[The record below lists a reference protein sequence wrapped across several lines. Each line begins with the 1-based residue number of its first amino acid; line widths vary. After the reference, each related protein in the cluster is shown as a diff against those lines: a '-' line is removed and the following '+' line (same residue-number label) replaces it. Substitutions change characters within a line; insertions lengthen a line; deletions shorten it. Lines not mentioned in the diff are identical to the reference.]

1 MPGYIKKYVRDLK
14 WLAGLACCLSAVC
27 FFAATATAGE
37 LSPFSNKLLTAETG
51 LIRLAAYTDD
61 KPGTSKGAD
70 LQQLKKEMNHVF
82 KVLNGII
89 KDDSLTEEQKQEKA
103 KAFIRDY
110 RYGPDKKDYF
120 WINDLQGEMIIYP
133 GLPDL
138 EGKNVSNFRDA
149 EGMLVFVEMVRT
161 SINKGEGA
169 INYLWADNE
178 GEAPDPKTAFVR
190 LLKSWGWVI
199 GTGFYLE
206 TIEAYD
212 MPLERGLPPI
222 DDRDP
227 GSPV

>member
-1 MPGYIKKYVRDLK
+1 MPVYIKKYIGDLN
-14 WLAGLACCLSAVC
+14 WLVSLACCLLAVC

-37 LSPFSNKLLTAETG
+37 SSPFSGKVLTAETG
-51 LIRLAAYTDD
+51 LIRLAASTDINL
-61 KPGTSKGAD
+61 GASTAD

-82 KVLNGII
+82 KVLSGIL

-110 RYGPDKKDYF
+110 RYGPEKKDYF
-120 WINDLQGEMIIYP
+120 WINDLQGKMIIYP

-138 EGKNVSNFRDA
+138 EGQNVSGFRDA
-149 EGMLVFVEMVRT
+149 EGMLVFVEMVKT
-161 SINKGEGA
+161 SLGKGEGA
-169 INYLWADNE
+169 INYLWADIE
-178 GEAPDPKTAFVR
+178 GEAPEPKTAFVR

-206 TIEAYD
+206 TIEAFD
-212 MPLERGLPPI
+212 MPVEPGFPPI

-227 GSPV
+227 ASPV

>member
-1 MPGYIKKYVRDLK
+1 MPGLIRNLN
-14 WLAGLACCLSAVC
+14 WLASFIACLSAVA
-27 FFAATATAGE
+27 FFAATASAGE
-37 LSPFSNKLLTAETG
+37 LSTFADKSGAAETG
-51 LIRLAAYTDD
+51 LIRLAAFTDD
-61 KPGTSKGAD
+61 GSQSSKVD

-82 KVLNGII
+82 KVLNGIL

-110 RYGPDKKDYF
+110 RYGPEKKDYF
-120 WINDLQGEMIIYP
+120 WINDLQGKMIIYP

-138 EGKNVSNFRDA
+138 EGQNVSGFRDA
-149 EGMLVFVEMVRT
+149 EGMLVFVEMVKT
-161 SINKGEGA
+161 SLGKGEGA
-169 INYLWADNE
+169 INYLWAENE

-190 LLKSWGWVI
+190 LLKAWGWVI

-212 MPLERGLPPI
+212 MPVEPGDLPPI

-227 GSPV
+227 ASPV

>member
-1 MPGYIKKYVRDLK
+1 MPEYMKKYIRDLN
-14 WLAGLACCLSAVC
+14 WLASLACCLMAVC
-27 FFAATATAGE
+27 FFAATASAGDV
-37 LSPFSNKLLTAETG
+37 SPFSDKLLTAETG
-51 LIRLAAYTDD
+51 LIRLAANTDD
-61 KPGTSKGAD
+61 GSQSSKVD
-70 LQQLKKEMNHVF
+70 LQQLKKEMNIVF

-110 RYGPDKKDYF
+110 RYGPEKKDYF
-120 WINDLQGEMIIYP
+120 WINDLQGQMIIYP

-138 EGKNVSNFRDA
+138 EGQNVSGFRDA
-149 EGMLVFVEMVRT
+149 EGMLVFVEMVKT
-161 SINKGEGA
+161 SLGKGEGA

-199 GTGFYLE
+199 GTGLYLE
-206 TIEAYD
+206 TIEAFF
-212 MPLERGLPPI
+212 MPVEIGLPPI

-227 GSPV
+227 ASPV